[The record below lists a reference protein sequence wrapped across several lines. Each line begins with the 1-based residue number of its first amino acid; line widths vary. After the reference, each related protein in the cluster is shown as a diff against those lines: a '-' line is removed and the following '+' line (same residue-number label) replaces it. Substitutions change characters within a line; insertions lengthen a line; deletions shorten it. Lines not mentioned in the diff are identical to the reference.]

1 MSTAAS
7 SNPDRPITVLL
18 GALGGQGG
26 GVLADWLAVAAERAG
41 YPAQSTSTPGV
52 AQRTGA
58 TTYYFELFPDKNP
71 SAKPIF
77 ALFPSSGDVDL
88 MAALEPT
95 EAGRAVE
102 KGHVTRRTTVITA
115 AERSYSTAEKVAAGD
130 GTIDVSPVLEA
141 VKIASKAT
149 VALNMKELSEGFAQR
164 ANAILLGAIAESGVL
179 PVSVDDFKGAIEDKG
194 VAVASNVTGFEA
206 GREAF
211 RNGGSGMPQKPGKE
225 FSGAPAGFEEALAAY
240 PENLRPIVGHGIAR
254 LVDYQNAAYARK
266 YLERLSEF
274 QALDTSN
281 DKRLLEAVAK
291 SLASWM
297 SYEDVIR
304 VAQLKTRPDRFQKIR
319 TELSIQDGAPLRITD
334 FFKPGREES
343 LGVLPR
349 WLNGMI
355 PTPAKKESG
364 QGMRLKWRTTSA
376 WGFAGLKILASLKAI
391 RPKGEQF
398 AEEQARIENW
408 LNAVRAAAPVDVELA
423 TGTAKLAIWSRGYGE
438 IRRTGQDRLA
448 KLLADYDQRLA
459 NDRNGLAAEID
470 QQLILAHA
478 NPELEGAMN

>member
-1 MSTAAS
+1 MNSE
-7 SNPDRPITVLL
+7 RPITVLL

-26 GVLADWLAVAAERAG
+26 GVLADWLTVAAERAG

-71 SAKPIF
+71 PAKPIF
-77 ALFPSSGDVDL
+77 SLFPSAGDVDL

-115 AERSYSTAEKVAAGD
+115 AERMYSTAEKVAAGD
-130 GTIDVSPVLEA
+130 GTIDVGPVLEA

-149 VALNMKELSEGFAQR
+149 VALNMKDLSDGVAQR

-179 PVSVDDFKGAIEDKG
+179 PISVDDFRGAIEDKG
-194 VAVASNVTGFEA
+194 VAVTSNVTGFET

-211 RNGGSGMPQKPGKE
+211 RKGGSGMPQTPGKE
-225 FSGAPAGFEEALAAY
+225 FKTAPAGFEEAIATY
-240 PENLRPIVGHGIAR
+240 PEALRPIVEHGIAR
-254 LVDYQNAAYARK
+254 LVDYQNAAYARR
-266 YLERLSEF
+266 YLDRLSEF
-274 QALDTSN
+274 RDLDTSN
-281 DKRLLEAVAK
+281 DKRLVEAVAK

-304 VAQLKTRPDRFQKIR
+304 VAQLKTRPDRFDKIR
-319 TELSIQDGAPLRITD
+319 EELSIQDGAPLRITD

-343 LGVLPR
+343 LGVLPK
-349 WLNGMI
+349 WLNSLV
-355 PTPAKKESG
+355 PTPGKKNAG

-376 WGFAGLKILASLKAI
+376 WGYAGLKLLASLKAI

-398 AEEQARIENW
+398 AEEQAKIEVW
-408 LNAVRAAAPVDVELA
+408 LDAVRAAAPVDVDLA
-423 TGTAKLAIWSRGYGE
+423 TATAKLAIWSRGYGD
-438 IRRTGQDRLA
+438 IRRTGQERLA
-448 KLLADYDQRLA
+448 KLLANYDQRLA
-459 NDRNGLAAEID
+459 TDRNELSAEVD

-478 NPELEGAMN
+478 NPELEGAMH